1 MGDTDAAPAPGSSPA
16 PPAGAKSRAGRNLPA
31 AIGVGV
37 ALAALIIFSLLYQKE
52 IWVGIIS
59 VFLGIAMWEVTKRL
73 RQADISV
80 PFIPLFFGGQAMIWL
95 TWPWGTAGSVGAF
108 AATVVVCMIWRL
120 LSQGLGSQPVNYLRD
135 VAITV
140 FVAA

>member
-1 MGDTDAAPAPGSSPA
+1 METPTRLRPRQQPCAPC
-16 PPAGAKSRAGRNLPA
+16 GAKSQARRNLPA

-95 TWPWGTAGSVGAF
+95 TWPWGPRD
-108 AATVVVCMIWRL
+108 RL
-120 LSQGLGSQPVNYLRD
+120 VPSPRPLWC
-135 VAITV
+135 A
-140 FVAA
+140 